1 MSRLAWENSG
11 LATELV
17 RILHE
22 KFGFI
27 AMTPVQSSAIPMF
40 LGNKDV
46 CVEACTGS
54 GKTMCFLL
62 PIFHK
67 LLLQKSVAGVFAVIL
82 APARELAMQIYSIAE
97 EINEGLGN
105 KFKIDSF
112 IGGHSR
118 AEDIE
123 KLQSRLPEIIIATPG
138 RLHDMA
144 DRPDL
149 LSLKHVEMLVLDEAD
164 RLLEFGFE
172 EKIHKIVD
180 LLPKQ
185 RRTGLFSATMTTN
198 IESLIKA
205 GLRNPAYITVTVK
218 SNISDNKEGEVRH
231 VLPKG
236 LFNYY
241 TVYSNSLSKI
251 PALFTFLLKHSQEK
265 IIIFFATCDSTN
277 YFKCILERLGLVP
290 AERIYRLHGRM
301 KQSQRDRVYEEF
313 EKCDWGVLLATD
325 LAARGIDIP
334 SIDWI
339 VQFDPPQNPDFF
351 VHRVGRTARA
361 GKSGKTLLF
370 LLEHEE
376 SFIEFLQLRG
386 VQLEPA
392 GIDVENEEE
401 CYERIKS
408 CQYDDR
414 EVYEYAKK
422 AFVSYIRY
430 YKEQHLK
437 YIFNFKHLDIGYLAH
452 SFSLLRIPRV
462 QEILGKE
469 IINFTQ
475 SDIDPDTITY
485 KDKHKEKQRHAELEE

>member
-11 LATELV
+11 LSSDLI
-17 RILHE
+17 RIVHE
-22 KFGFI
+22 KFGFTT
-27 AMTPVQSSAIPMF
+27 MTPVQSSAIPLF

-67 LLLQKSVAGVFAVIL
+67 LLSEKNVPGVYALIL
-82 APARELAMQIYSIAE
+82 APARELALQIYSIAE
-97 EINEGLGN
+97 IINEELGK
-105 KFKIDSF
+105 KFTIDSF

-118 AEDIE
+118 AEDIG
-123 KLQSRLPEIIIATPG
+123 KLESRTPDIIIATPG

-144 DRPDL
+144 DREEL
-149 LSLKHVEMLVLDEAD
+149 LSLKYVEILVLDEAD

-185 RRTGLFSATMTTN
+185 RRTGLFSATMTAT
-198 IESLIKA
+198 IESLVGA
-205 GLRNPAYITVTVK
+205 GMRNPAYVTVTVK
-218 SNISDNKEGEVRH
+218 SQISSNKEGDVRH
-231 VLPKG
+231 VLPRG
-236 LFNYY
+236 LSNYY
-241 TVYSNSLSKI
+241 TIYPSSYSKI
-251 PALFTFLLKHSQEK
+251 PALVTFLTNHPQEK

-277 YFKCILERLGLVP
+277 YFKCILERLEIVE
-290 AERIYRLHGRM
+290 AEHIYRLHGRM

-361 GKSGKTLLF
+361 GKSGQTLLF
-370 LLEHEE
+370 LLDHEE

-386 VQLEPA
+386 VELDAAAIEA
-392 GIDVENEEE
+392 GNESEIYEN
-401 CYERIKS
+401 IKS
-408 CQYDDR
+408 VQYDDR

-437 YIFNFKHLDIGYLAH
+437 FIFNFKHLDLGYLAQ
-452 SFSLLRIPRV
+452 SLSLLRIPRV
-462 QEILGKE
+462 QEILGKD
-469 IINFTQ
+469 IVNFQQ
-475 SDIDPDTITY
+475 SEIDPDTIIFR
-485 KDKHKEKQRHAELEE
+485 DKYKEKLRNIELEE